1 MEIVWGSKYFQQYL
15 VDYITRFPSTI
26 HFVIYYFN
34 TVEYDM
40 KLRVGLNKKQMEQE
54 LLELVWGSKKFQ

>member
-40 KLRVGLNKKQMEQE
+40 KLRVGLNKKQME
-54 LLELVWGSKKFQ
+54 